1 MKTSDLIFVGIKGTA
16 IALERTTG
24 KQVWAT
30 HLKGSNFVNV
40 LLQGE
45 QVLATTSG
53 EVFCL
58 NALNGDPLWNNPLTG
73 FGLGL
78 ATISTAFA
86 SPNASASVLAEEMNR
101 QERQHASAA
110 GAAAATM

>member
-16 IALERTTG
+16 IALDRTTG

-45 QVLATTSG
+45 QVLATTCG

-58 NALNGDPLWNNPLTG
+58 TAMNGDPLWNNPLTG

-78 ATISTAFA
+78 ATLSTAFA
-86 SPNASASVLAEEMNR
+86 SPNANASILAEEMNR
-101 QERQHASAA
+101 QERQRSSA
-110 GAAAATM
+110 GAAAGTI